1 MNFENLEISKQ
12 IQFWFHPI
20 SGGSGIQYFL
30 EYYCDIKFSVYEKEK
45 VDSNKTNILI
55 FLWEPKNEHT
65 KHFNFKTNKPEFF
78 SLLAE
83 TKELGFVFLADYTT
97 ESNFHV
103 DSEREDFLNELS
115 KIGIN
120 HTNFY
125 LVTNI
130 SNFKHQ
136 ILKYG
141 KNSINY
147 IHFPHFLTATPI
159 EMMKYVENPV
169 IDENRKPSKDFLCLN
184 RRMHSHKFKFLKSL
198 WTNNLLERTHWTWV
212 CNYINLNDYASDEFV
227 KYLGLDV
234 DNFSSIQLSD
244 DVLYG
249 TQLDKADQFL
259 YTINP
264 KWYYDSKVNV
274 IVESNFGNRPIHIT
288 EKTFKPI
295 FLGIPFVIFAS
306 KGHLEKLK
314 ELGFDC
320 FQSVIGDYD
329 CTNESSVIESALR
342 LVDNYNSDEVIAICK
357 KNQSVLLDKTNQ
369 KNIIYKY
376 FLSNFK
382 KSAI

>member
-1 MNFENLEISKQ
+1 MDIPNQ

-20 SGGSGIQYFL
+20 SGGSGIQYFI
-30 EYYCDIKFSVYEKEK
+30 EYYYKMNFLMYEKDK
-45 VDSNKTNILI
+45 VDLKKTNILI

-65 KHFNFKTNKPEFF
+65 KNFDFKTNKPEFF
-78 SLLAE
+78 DLLIQA
-83 TKELGFVFLADYTT
+83 KELGFIFLADYTT

-103 DSEREDFLNELS
+103 DSEREDFLDKLS
-115 KIGIN
+115 EIGIN
-120 HTNFY
+120 YKNFY

-136 ILKYG
+136 IVKYG
-141 KNSINY
+141 KHSMNY
-147 IHFPHFLTATPI
+147 IHFPHFLMATPI
-159 EMMKYVENPV
+159 EMMKYVENFDV
-169 IDENRKPSKDFLCLN
+169 LENRHTSKNFLCLN

-198 WTNNLLERTHWTWV
+198 WTHGLLEETHWSWV
-212 CNYINLNDYASDEFV
+212 CNYINLNDYASDNFI
-227 KYLGLDV
+227 KYLGVDV

-314 ELGFDC
+314 EIGFDC

-329 CTNESSVIESALR
+329 CTNEDSVIESSLK
-342 LVDNYNSDEVIAICK
+342 LMEKYNSDEVISICK

-382 KSAI
+382 KSTI